1 MNKAMDI
8 TSEQKLE
15 FYGHNMLILYLTIAS
30 GFIVPLVSCDFQN
43 AIKNSLVLKH
53 LFGFMTLFF
62 FAVLSTDNTANPT
75 NHFIMAG
82 IIYLWFVMT
91 TKTTVGVTYSI
102 VAMLFISYVLNSYRT
117 YYATMLDQSS
127 PDPAL
132 VRKIEIMGTI
142 QKAVHYLIVFA
153 TIVGFVHF
161 LMKQS
166 KIGWHDLVK
175 TYSNC

>member
-8 TSEQKLE
+8 TSQQKLE

-30 GFIVPLVSCDFQN
+30 SFIVQLVSCDFRN
-43 AIKNSLVLKH
+43 AIKNSLLLKH
-53 LFGFMTLFF
+53 VFGFMTLFF

-75 NHFIMAG
+75 NQFLMAG

-102 VAMLFISYVLNSYRT
+102 VAMLFVSYVLNSYRT
-117 YYATMLDQSS
+117 YYLTKLDKSS
-127 PDPAL
+127 PDPSL

-142 QKAVHYLIVFA
+142 QTAVHYLIVFT
-153 TIVGFVHF
+153 TIVGFVYF
-161 LMKQS
+161 LATQS
-166 KIGWHDLVK
+166 KISWRELVK
-175 TYSNC
+175 TYPDC